1 MRIAPLIAFIAMGM
15 TFAVAALVQNI
26 HESARYHSAGLN
38 PVGHSIS
45 VPGRG
50 Y

>member
-1 MRIAPLIAFIAMGM
+1 MRTTTLIAILAVSMA
-15 TFAVAALVQNI
+15 FAFAALVHNI

-45 VPGRG
+45 IPGRL
-50 Y
+50 